1 MRMSQVEK
9 VEFKIDRDYF
19 LTIKQS
25 ISDSDLTIDTVQT
38 QLKTAY
44 KQLKNAEKDATTIMG
59 DIAAL
64 EFTLACL
71 EYQRYFTCPVF
82 MVVKPELYRLDMVED
97 FFLWRANLNGITL
110 SENLHHYH
118 LSDNYHLYVKRVR
131 ISELLG

>member
-9 VEFKIDRDYF
+9 VEFKIDRQYF

-25 ISDSDLTIDTVQT
+25 ISDLTVDTVQT

-44 KQLKNAEKDATTIMG
+44 KELKDAKNDVITIMNN
-59 DIAAL
+59 IAVL
-64 EFTLACL
+64 EFTLACI
-71 EYQRYFTCPVF
+71 EDQRYFECPVF
-82 MVVKPELYRLDMVED
+82 TVVKPDLYRLDMVED

-110 SENLHHYH
+110 SENHHHYH
-118 LSDNYHLYVKRVR
+118 LSDKYHLYVKRMR